1 MVQTINLHDFRKAF
15 QEIRPN
21 NFSYEGLER
30 LYEYLTYDEES
41 HGQIE
46 LDVIGLC
53 CDFCE
58 MPIDEVIKA
67 YPDCL
72 SKYDDENPREDIY
85 STVMDFLTDNTMVC
99 GDTAQGTIVFGQF

>member
-1 MVQTINLHDFRKAF
+1 MIQTINLNDFRKAF

-30 LYEYLTYDEES
+30 LYEYLSEMEPQY
-41 HGQIE
+41 E

-58 MPIDEVIKA
+58 MTPIEIQDNYSHMIGEM
-67 YPDCL
+67 
-72 SKYDDENPREDIY
+72 SENQNKYSYI
-85 STVMDFLTDNTMVC
+85 MDFLENHTMVC

>member
-58 MPIDEVIKA
+58 MTPTEIQDNYSHIIGEM
-67 YPDCL
+67 
-72 SKYDDENPREDIY
+72 SENQNKYSYI
-85 STVMDFLTDNTMVC
+85 MDFLENHTMVC

>member
-1 MVQTINLHDFRKAF
+1 MVQTINLNDFRNAF

-30 LYEYLTYDEES
+30 LYDYLSEMEPQY
-41 HGQIE
+41 E

-58 MPIDEVIKA
+58 MPIDEVIEA

-72 SKYDDENPREDIY
+72 AKYDDEDPSEDKY
-85 STVMDFLTDNTMVC
+85 SVVMEYLTYNTLVC